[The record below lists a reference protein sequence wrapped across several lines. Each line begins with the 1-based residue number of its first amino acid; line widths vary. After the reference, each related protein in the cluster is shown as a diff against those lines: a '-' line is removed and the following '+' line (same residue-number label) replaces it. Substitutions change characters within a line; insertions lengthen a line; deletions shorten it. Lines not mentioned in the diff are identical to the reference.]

1 MKTLPIYAIM
11 KKKED
16 LKMAT
21 VEKNHL
27 VVKRNVL
34 NELRA
39 NNMSLQELRF
49 FSIYLSKINPKD
61 IDSRIVRFSLEDFRL
76 IMELGRLN
84 IDYLKNI
91 TNNLLGKVINIPSSD
106 GGYEAFQVFKHCKV
120 FRENEA
126 WYIEIDAHDQAL
138 PLMFEFKEKYFSYKL
153 WNALK
158 LKSSNQLRIY
168 EILKQYE
175 RIGYRILTVEKLREM
190 IGIDKKQYKV
200 YKDFRKYVLDVCQKA
215 IEENTDIK
223 FTYEPYGKKG
233 KGGKILEIKFN
244 IFRNDRYQDQL
255 TLDEFI
261 ENQREVELEN
271 EQHEEP
277 GKLSKYDLRIEFLRE
292 ACGDE
297 FSREE
302 MIVLYNE
309 AHEVLPD
316 SVFYDDLEIYDFFH
330 NKYAELNMRS
340 KKGQIKYRF
349 GYLRSIII
357 K

>member
-1 MKTLPIYAIM
+1 
-11 KKKED
+11 
-16 LKMAT
+16 MAT

-61 IDSRIVRFSLEDFRL
+61 IDSRIVSFSLEDFRL

-244 IFRNDRYQDQL
+244 IFRNDQYQDQL
-255 TLDEFI
+255 TLDDFI
-261 ENQREVELEN
+261 ENQREAELES
-271 EQHEEP
+271 EQAEEP
-277 GKLSKYDLRIEFLRE
+277 GELSRYDLRINMLME

-297 FSREE
+297 FTREE
-302 MIVLYNE
+302 MIVLYNL

-316 SVFYDDLEIYDFFH
+316 STFFNDLDMYDFFH
-330 NKYAELNMRS
+330 SKYAELNMRS
-340 KKGQIKYRF
+340 KKGQIKHRF
-349 GYLRSIII
+349 GYLRSIID

>member
-1 MKTLPIYAIM
+1 
-11 KKKED
+11 
-16 LKMAT
+16 MA
-21 VEKNHL
+21 VVKKNHV
-27 VVKRNVL
+27 VVKRNTL

-39 NNMSLQELRF
+39 NNMTLQELRL
-49 FSIYLSKINPKD
+49 FSIYLSKINSKD
-61 IDSRIVRFSLEDFRL
+61 IQTRIVKFPLEDFRL

-84 IDYLKNI
+84 IEYLKQV
-91 TNNLLGKVINIPSSD
+91 TNGLLCKVINVPTER
-106 GGYEAFQVFKHCKV
+106 GGYTGFQLFKECIV
-120 FRENEA
+120 DMNENKE
-126 WYIEIDAHDQAL
+126 WYIEIDAHDKAL

-158 LKSSNQLRIY
+158 LKSSNQLRMY

-175 RIGYRILTVEKLREM
+175 KLGYRIMTIEKLREQL
-190 IGIDKKQYKV
+190 GIKEKEYRRFNNFTQWV
-200 YKDFRKYVLDVCQKA
+200 LEPCRKAL
-215 IEENTDIK
+215 EENTDIK

-244 IFRNDRYQDQL
+244 ILRNDQYQDQL
-255 TLDEFI
+255 TLDAFI
-261 ENQREVELEN
+261 ENQREAELED
-271 EQHEEP
+271 EQAEEH
-277 GKLSKYDLRIEFLRE
+277 GELSRYDLRINMLME

-297 FSREE
+297 FTREE
-302 MIVLYNE
+302 MIVLYNT

-316 SVFYDDLEIYDFFH
+316 STFYNDLEMYDFFH
-330 NKYAELNMRS
+330 SKYAELNMRS